1 MLVIQCAP
9 AVFQCNCA
17 AEHIGQK
24 KLRRQIFDALPKFEI
39 GKSIR
44 VSHSI
49 EWKCCAGNV
58 DVMQYVSADTL
69 EIGGNNHVLR

>member
-9 AVFQCNCA
+9 AVFQCHCA
-17 AEHIGQK
+17 AEPIGQK
-24 KLRRQIFDALPKFEI
+24 KMRRQIVDTLPKFEI
-39 GKSIR
+39 GESIR

-69 EIGGNNHVLR
+69 EIGGNNHVLL